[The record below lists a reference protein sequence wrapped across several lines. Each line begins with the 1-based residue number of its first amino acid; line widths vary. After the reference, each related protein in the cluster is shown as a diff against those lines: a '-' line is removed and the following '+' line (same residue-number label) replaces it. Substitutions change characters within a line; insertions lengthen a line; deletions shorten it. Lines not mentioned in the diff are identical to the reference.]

1 MRNPFRR
8 LRLSRL
14 VPQFVSRALRD
25 RRGVSAVAFAITF
38 AVLAPMSLGLFDVYQ
53 ANEQHGKLQDALDAA
68 TLYAAR
74 STATDNPTLNSI
86 GNKALAA
93 NLQLVPGATL
103 TSSSFALVNN
113 NTQVQA
119 QAAVQLSAFS
129 PMTGH
134 SPVQASSE
142 VTRNG
147 NNIEVAMVLDNTG
160 SMLGSPMTSL
170 QSAANQLID
179 LVVSNTQTPFYSKI
193 AIVPYS
199 NAVNAGAYAATVR
212 GAFLAAT
219 DTNCKN
225 GADKLGCPSYKFTNM
240 NGQSTIFSTDTNCV
254 SERTGAHAFDDA
266 SYTAGLVGWVYPPS
280 NENHCIAASIQPLT
294 SDKTALHNTI
304 STLTADGSTAG
315 QIGVAWGWYMVS
327 PNWASL
333 FPTASQAV
341 AYGTPNTLK
350 AVILMT
356 DGAFNTTYCNGVISK
371 DSPSGSG
378 SPSNH
383 INCNAPNGDAF
394 TQAQSL
400 CNAMKA
406 PPNNIIIYTVGFLHG
421 GADPQAQ
428 AILAN
433 CATDAAHAY
442 LPTTGG
448 ALQVAFQAIAA
459 DLNKLRISH

>member
-1 MRNPFRR
+1 MRNPFRQ

-14 VPQFVSRALRD
+14 LPQFAQRALRD

-38 AVLAPMSLGLFDVYQ
+38 AVLAPMTLGLFDVYQ
-53 ANEQHGKLQDALDAA
+53 GNEQHGKLQDALDAA
-68 TLYAAR
+68 ALYAAR
-74 STATDNPTLNSI
+74 SNATDTPTINTI
-86 GNKALAA
+86 GNKALSA
-93 NLQLVPGATL
+93 NLQLVQGATL
-103 TSSSFALVNN
+103 TSSSFTLVNN
-113 NTQVQA
+113 NKVQA
-119 QAAVQLSAFS
+119 VATVHLTAFA
-129 PMTGH
+129 PMEFTH
-134 SPVQASSE
+134 SPVQVSAE

-147 NNIEVAMVLDNTG
+147 NNLEVAMVLDNTG
-160 SMLGSPMTSL
+160 SMLGAPMTSL

-179 LVVSNTQTPFYSKI
+179 LVVSTSQSPFYSKL

-199 NAVNAGAYAATVR
+199 NAVNAGTYAATVR

-254 SERTGAHAFDDA
+254 SERTGIHASDDA
-266 SYTAGLVGWVYPPS
+266 SYTVGLVGWVYPPTS
-280 NENHCIAASIQPLT
+280 ENHCINASIQPLT

-304 STLTADGSTAG
+304 GTLTADGSTAG
-315 QIGVAWGWYMVS
+315 HVGVAWGWYMVS

-333 FPTASQAV
+333 FPTASQPV
-341 AYGTPNTLK
+341 AYGTPNTIK

-378 SPSNH
+378 SSSNH
-383 INCNAPNGDAF
+383 INCNAPNGDSF
-394 TQAQSL
+394 SQAQAL
-400 CNAMKA
+400 CTAMKA

-433 CATDAAHAY
+433 CATDAQHAY
-442 LPTTGG
+442 LPTTG
-448 ALQVAFQAIAA
+448 ADLQVAFQAISA
-459 DLNKLRISH
+459 DLNKLRLSQ